1 MGLYSHNQGYL
12 LQYISFP
19 SFNGLT
25 KQKFI
30 YCSYACLPC
39 DRNFDPFHVIAQS
52 LLRNLPEYSAFYQ
65 LRSKVREGR
74 ILWCIKLLGQSISLV
89 SQFIGQNLICCPQP
103 SPKVCIIFLCVEE
116 DQVDLKTICIR
127 TRLQNLPLPSQC
139 IVSHSLPHETHSFSK
154 PDSSKSHPD
163 TPSSSRF
170 RQCTGFSSDSDLA
183 PMV

>member
-39 DRNFDPFHVIAQS
+39 DRNFDSFHVIAQS

-74 ILWCIKLLGQSISLV
+74 ILWCIKLLGQSIHFLGITVHWLEPDLV
-89 SQFIGQNLICCPQP
+89 PPAQSKGLHNFPVCPGRPSGFEGCLHQDQTPDSP
-103 SPKVCIIFLCVEE
+103 SPITVYRISF
-116 DQVDLKTICIR
+116 
-127 TRLQNLPLPSQC
+127 LPSRNT
-139 IVSHSLPHETHSFSK
+139 L
-154 PDSSKSHPD
+154 
-163 TPSSSRF
+163 
-170 RQCTGFSSDSDLA
+170 LL
-183 PMV
+183 